1 MDNVLPQM
9 AAPAD
14 MNILIFLLTA
24 RLQDCV
30 KSLWYRLGGEVP
42 HLRDHISP
50 AACGNMEYHALVA
63 SQLSLI
69 VIFQELVVFC

>member
-9 AAPAD
+9 AASSD

-24 RLQDCV
+24 RLQGCV

-42 HLRDHISP
+42 HLQDHIYA
-50 AACGNMEYHALVA
+50 AACGNMEYHAPAA
-63 SQLSLI
+63 SLL
-69 VIFQELVVFC
+69 FLYADFRELTVFC

>member
-24 RLQDCV
+24 RLQGCV

-42 HLRDHISP
+42 HLQDLISA
-50 AACGNMEYHALVA
+50 AACGNREYHAHAARLLFLYA
-63 SQLSLI
+63 D
-69 VIFQELVVFC
+69 FR

>member
-9 AAPAD
+9 AVLAD

-24 RLQDCV
+24 RLQGCV

-42 HLRDHISP
+42 YLQDHISA
-50 AACGNMEYHALVA
+50 AACGNMEYHAPAA
-63 SQLSLI
+63 SLLSLYADLR
-69 VIFQELVVFC
+69 ELAEFC